1 MRNSKSWVY
10 AKVAFRPR
18 PDSHIP
24 SGFDKHRKTV
34 EDSLMRLELAGI
46 AIALLLVACATSPPV
61 QEMAEARSA
70 IQTAKGIPNSNLPAD
85 LALRSAEQML
95 KEAADAIREEKFE
108 QARQLALS
116 AKRKA
121 QSAVQYKQ
129 KP

>member
-1 MRNSKSWVY
+1 
-10 AKVAFRPR
+10 
-18 PDSHIP
+18 
-24 SGFDKHRKTV
+24 
-34 EDSLMRLELAGI
+34 MRLELAGI

-85 LALRSAEQML
+85 LALKSAEQML